1 MTLNIPSK
9 LTYSQKIRVDDGLT
23 VPQVSSQFTG
33 FADMPSVFATAY
45 LIGFVEWTCIEA
57 LRPHLSPEQ
66 RTVGTHVNLS
76 HSAATPVGMNVI
88 AEVTLTHI
96 EGRKLTFT
104 VVCRDEVDVI
114 CEGTHERFI
123 IDHEK
128 FMSRVQSKSTATN

>member
-1 MTLNIPSK
+1 
-9 LTYSQKIRVDDGLT
+9 
-23 VPQVSSQFTG
+23 
-33 FADMPSVFATAY
+33 MPSVFATAY
-45 LIGFVEWTCIEA
+45 LIGFVEWTYIEA

-88 AEVTLTHI
+88 
-96 EGRKLTFT
+96 
-104 VVCRDEVDVI
+104 